1 MAKRPKRRS
10 SIFAGLFIFALLI
23 LIGAHLLTLRQK
35 IDDAQ
40 AQKAALDTQL
50 SSQMQENNGLKAAL
64 EKADDEEALQQYL
77 QELAQKQLNMVYP
90 GQRDFF
96 DISN

>member
-64 EKADDEEALQQYL
+64 EKADDEEYL
-77 QELAQKQLNMVYP
+77 QELARKQLNMVAP
-90 GQRDFF
+90 GERVFYDV
-96 DISN
+96 SN